1 MIMILMMMIRRL
13 CVRFMVSPME
23 VELTGVQTLAVAL
36 VSGSRRLEPHNGGGK

>member
-1 MIMILMMMIRRL
+1 
-13 CVRFMVSPME
+13 MVEKSELGVFDVKTNDAPTME

>member
-1 MIMILMMMIRRL
+1 
-13 CVRFMVSPME
+13 ME

>member
-1 MIMILMMMIRRL
+1 MRKGKET
-13 CVRFMVSPME
+13 VSGEDKYGYVGIME